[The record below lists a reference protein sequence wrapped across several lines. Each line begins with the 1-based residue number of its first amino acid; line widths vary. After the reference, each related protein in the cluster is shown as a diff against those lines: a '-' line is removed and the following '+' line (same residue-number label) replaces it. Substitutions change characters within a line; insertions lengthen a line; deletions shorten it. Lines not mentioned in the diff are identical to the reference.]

1 MIKINLLGVAPPPTT
16 TAQPGAPATRQF
28 QIGVFVGTL
37 VVSFAAVGF
46 VYKLW
51 SSAVDKEQNLVNQEK
66 RREADLQGIKAQNDR
81 YQAQLKD
88 LQQRID
94 TIQTLQASRVGP
106 VEEMTALGD
115 VVSRTTDVYLF
126 TLGPQG
132 ERVVLN
138 GQSGSVNSMAN
149 FLSSLQKSG
158 YFQDVQL
165 RRFFQDNQ
173 KEQLAYKF
181 VLDMVYK
188 SPGAAAP
195 AGQTAAPSGA
205 AAPAKRAGL

>member
-1 MIKINLLGVAPPPTT
+1 MIKINLLGVAPPPTP
-16 TAQPGAPATRQF
+16 AAAAGAPATRQF
-28 QIGVFVGTL
+28 QIGVFVGAL
-37 VVSFAAVGF
+37 VVCFAAVGF
-46 VYKLW
+46 TYKLW
-51 SSAVDKEQNLVNQEK
+51 SSAVDKEQSDVNKEK
-66 RREADLQGIKAQNDR
+66 RRQADLQGIKAQNDR
-81 YQAQLKD
+81 YHAQVAD
-88 LQQRID
+88 LEQRIN
-94 TIQTLQASRVGP
+94 TIEALRASRVGP

-126 TLGPQG
+126 TMGPQG

-138 GQSGSVNSMAN
+138 GQSGSVSSMAN

-158 YFQDVQL
+158 YFEDVQL

-188 SPGAAAP
+188 SPTAASL

>member
-1 MIKINLLGVAPPPTT
+1 MIKINLLGVAPAPMAAAAGP
-16 TAQPGAPATRQF
+16 PATRQF
-28 QIGVFVGTL
+28 QIGLFVGTM

-46 VYKLW
+46 VWRLW
-51 SSAVDKEQNLVNQEK
+51 SSAIDTEQKHLSDEK
-66 RREADLQGIKAQNDR
+66 RRQADLQGIKAQNDR

-94 TIQTLQASRVGP
+94 TIETLRAGRVGP

-115 VVSRTTDVYLF
+115 VINRTNDVYLS
-126 TLGPQG
+126 TMSPQG
-132 ERVVLN
+132 DRVVLN
-138 GQSGSVNSMAN
+138 GQSGSVSSMAT

-158 YFQDVQL
+158 YFADVQL

-181 VLDMVYK
+181 VVDMVYK
-188 SPGAAAP
+188 SPSMAAP